1 MHPEGMPSA
10 MDLVDFEKSA
20 DLKHPNVYSMR
31 NVFLFLFL
39 FRPLN
44 CQEP

>member
-20 DLKHPNVYSMR
+20 DLKHSNVYSMR
-31 NVFLFLFL
+31 FVSSF
-39 FRPLN
+39 
-44 CQEP
+44 